1 MEYSKTQVL
10 EALKLVKYPENGK
23 DLLELGMIEDIKV
36 TGNRINFSLHFKK
49 QNNPFAGSIRKACE
63 LAIRSALGNEVEIN
77 INIVSDPVTKT
88 TGSNEIISLAGV
100 KNIIAIASG
109 KGGVGKST
117 VSVNLAVAMA
127 KRGAR
132 VGLLDA
138 DVYGPSIPK
147 MFSLE
152 GEHPE
157 FKKVGNID
165 IIIPIEKHGVKLLSL
180 GFLVDPADALIWR
193 GPMATSAIK
202 QMITQSD
209 WGELDYLFIDLPPGT
224 GDIHLTIVQEIPV
237 TGVVIVSTP
246 QQVALADAIKG
257 IAMFTTEKINV
268 PVLGLVENMAWF
280 TPAEYP
286 ENKYYIF
293 GKDGCKNLAAEM
305 QIDFLGQIPIVQ
317 GICDDG
323 DAGRP
328 SVLDENNPAGHAFI
342 RLAENLVHSLD
353 KRNEN
358 FEPTKRVE
366 IEKKSLF
373 RKLKNKKN
381 G

>member
-1 MEYSKTQVL
+1 MEYSKEQVL
-10 EALKLVKYPENGK
+10 EALKQVKHPENGI
-23 DLLELGMIEDIKV
+23 DLIELGMVKDIKIG
-36 TGNRINFSLHFKK
+36 GNRIDFSLHFKK
-49 QNNPFAGSIRKACE
+49 PNNPFAGSIRKACE
-63 LAIRSALGNEVEIN
+63 LAIKSFLGDEVEIN
-77 INIVSDPVTKT
+77 VAIISDPVIHEPKP
-88 TGSNEIISLAGV
+88 SDNQSLAGV

-117 VSVNLAVAMA
+117 VSVNLAVALA
-127 KRGAR
+127 KNGAS
-132 VGLLDA
+132 VGLFDA

-152 GEHPE
+152 GEHPSV
-157 FKKVGNID
+157 KKEGNNE
-165 IIIPIEKHGVKLLSL
+165 IIIPVEKHGVKLLSM
-180 GFLVDPADALIWR
+180 GFFVDPGDALIWR
-193 GPMATSAIK
+193 GPMATGAIK
-202 QMITQSD
+202 QLITQSD

-257 IAMFTTEKINV
+257 IAMFKTDKINV

-328 SVLDENNPAGHAFI
+328 SVLDENNPAGKAFRI
-342 RLAENLVHSLD
+342 LAENLIHSLE
-353 KRNEN
+353 KRINKLD
-358 FEPTKRVE
+358 PTKKVE
-366 IEKKSLF
+366 IKKNRLF
-373 RKLKNKKN
+373 RKFNKI
-381 G
+381 

>member
-10 EALKLVKYPENGK
+10 DALKLVKHPENGK
-23 DLLELGMIEDIKV
+23 NLLELGMIEDIKI
-36 TGNRINFSLHFKK
+36 TGNRIDFSLYFKK

-63 LAIRSALGNEVEIN
+63 LAIKAALGSGVEVN
-77 INIVSDPVTKT
+77 ISTIFDPVTKASDSA
-88 TGSNEIISLAGV
+88 GIPALAGV
-100 KNIIAIASG
+100 KNIIAVASG

-117 VSVNLAVAMA
+117 ISVNLAVAMA
-127 KRGAR
+127 KNGAS
-132 VGLLDA
+132 VGLFDA

-152 GEHPE
+152 GEHPS
-157 FKKVGNID
+157 FKKVGNAE
-165 IIIPIEKHGVKLLSL
+165 IIVPIEKHGVKLLSL
-180 GFLVDPADALIWR
+180 GFLVDAADALIWR
-193 GPMATSAIK
+193 GPMATSAVK
-202 QMITQSD
+202 QLITQSD

-246 QQVALADAIKG
+246 QKVALADAIKG

-286 ENKYYIF
+286 EKKYFIF
-293 GKDGCKNLAAEM
+293 GRDGCKNLAAEM
-305 QIDFLGQIPIVQ
+305 HIDFLGQIPIVQ

-328 SVLDENNPAGHAFI
+328 SVLDENNPAGQAFI
-342 RLAENLVHSLD
+342 KLAENLVYSLD
-353 KRNEN
+353 KRNKN
-358 FEPTKRVE
+358 LKPTKRVE
-366 IEKKSLF
+366 IEKRSLF